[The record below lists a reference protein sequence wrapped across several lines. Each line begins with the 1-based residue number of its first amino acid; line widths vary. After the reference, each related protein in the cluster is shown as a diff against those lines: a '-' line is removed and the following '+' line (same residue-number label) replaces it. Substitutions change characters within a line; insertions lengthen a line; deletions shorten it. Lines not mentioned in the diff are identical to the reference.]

1 MTSALFFCRYLTF
14 ESFTVWIC
22 TAFGICDQ
30 KPGQLV
36 LLSLHTASP
45 SHAWLLH
52 FQNAGLFWP
61 TVFHGHIRKLL
72 AVELSTHFVMFTK
85 ITSDAIMLFA
95 VNVRSAFTLLG
106 SVPNCLDYDFSCWLA
121 GLSILADNF
130 HFIISSDTIL
140 PYTTGPFYFY

>member
-1 MTSALFFCRYLTF
+1 MLCFCRYLTF
-14 ESFTVWIC
+14 ENFTVWIR

-30 KPGQLV
+30 KPGK
-36 LLSLHTASP
+36 LLLLNPHTASP

-61 TVFHGHIRKLL
+61 TIFHGYIRKLL

-85 ITSDAIMLFA
+85 ITLDAIMFF
-95 VNVRSAFTLLG
+95 VYVRSAFTLLG
-106 SVPNCLDYDFSCWLA
+106 SFPNRLDYESCWLA

-130 HFIISSDTIL
+130 HFIISRDSIL
-140 PYTTGPFYFY
+140 SYNTESFYFY